1 MLKSIQPRCFQSYT
15 AIRRQ
20 KKKKENILSNT
31 EMRKTAKYLD
41 RDVSNSATLFIQVVL
56 IKSVAQK
63 LHYQNTLIPVK
74 NRNTTEKCQ
83 EE

>member
-1 MLKSIQPRCFQSYT
+1 
-15 AIRRQ
+15 
-20 KKKKENILSNT
+20 
-31 EMRKTAKYLD
+31 MRKTAKYLD